1 MIKHFLKFKVWLFF
15 LLLASFAL
23 HYFFLKDQFN
33 QEFSN
38 LFQRSYLGNFIITSI
53 VYFVLL
59 FLKEKQSKNLGFVF
73 LFTSFLKF
81 IFFYGALYPSF
92 NQDGVISR
100 TEFFVF
106 FIPYAVSLIFEVRS
120 LVVVLNDSNHEKN
133 N

>member
-15 LLLASFAL
+15 FLLASFAL

>member
-15 LLLASFAL
+15 LLLASFAV

-106 FIPYAVSLIFEVRS
+106 FIPYAASLIFEVRS

>member
-15 LLLASFAL
+15 LLLASFAI

-92 NQDGVISR
+92 NQDGIISR
-100 TEFFVF
+100 IEFFVF
-106 FIPYAVSLIFEVRS
+106 FIPFAVSLIFEVRS

>member
-15 LLLASFAL
+15 LLLASFAV

>member
-15 LLLASFAL
+15 LLLASFAV

-120 LVVVLNDSNHEKN
+120 LVVVLNDNNHEKN

>member
-15 LLLASFAL
+15 LLLASFAI

-92 NQDGVISR
+92 NQDGIISR